1 MVRGKEMEWYLVLL
15 LLVIFLVVLQKW
27 WTGRFGYCDSQ
38 ADMRGKTV
46 IITGANTGIGK
57 ATALELARRHAR
69 VILACR
75 SKVKA
80 ESARNDIIRVTGN
93 TDVIVK
99 EVDMS
104 RLASVRTFA
113 EEICR
118 EEPRL
123 DVLINNAGMA
133 APSKKCMTED
143 GLELTFATNHFSHFL
158 LTNLLLD
165 LLKKSSPSRIVNV
178 SSMAHRWGRVN
189 FDNLCA
195 EKWYHE
201 GRAYFDS
208 KLMNILFTRELHKRL
223 AGTGV
228 TVNVLHPGTVRSEL
242 LRSAHWFVKMVFGLI
257 MPPFLKTPYQGA
269 QCSIYCA
276 VSEEMSR
283 VSGQYVCDCRIQDPS
298 KQGMDDGTA
307 KKLWDISERL
317 TGLTL

>member
-1 MVRGKEMEWYLVLL
+1 MEWYVVLL
-15 LLVIFLVVLQKW
+15 LVVVLLAVLQKW
-27 WTGRFGYCDSQ
+27 WTGRFGYCQSQ

-75 SKVKA
+75 NKNKA
-80 ESARNDIIRVTGN
+80 EAARDDIIKVTGN

-104 RLASVRTFA
+104 KLASVRTFA
-113 EEICR
+113 AEICK
-118 EEPRL
+118 EEPQL

-133 APSKKCMTED
+133 GPSKKTLTED

-178 SSMAHRWGRVN
+178 ASMAHLWGRVD

-195 EKWYHE
+195 EKWYNE
-201 GRAYFDS
+201 GRAYCDS
-208 KLMNILFTRELHKRL
+208 KLMNILFTRELNKRL

-228 TVNVLHPGTVRSEL
+228 TVNALHPGTVRSEL
-242 LRSAHWFVKMVFGLI
+242 FRSTPWFVKVLFERILQ
-257 MPPFLKTPYQGA
+257 PFLKTPYQGA

-276 VSEEMSR
+276 VSKEMAE
-283 VSGQYVCDCRIQDPS
+283 VSGQYVCDCRIQDPY
-298 KQGMDDGTA
+298 KPGMDDGAA
-307 KKLWDISERL
+307 KKLWEVSERL
-317 TGLTL
+317 TGVTS